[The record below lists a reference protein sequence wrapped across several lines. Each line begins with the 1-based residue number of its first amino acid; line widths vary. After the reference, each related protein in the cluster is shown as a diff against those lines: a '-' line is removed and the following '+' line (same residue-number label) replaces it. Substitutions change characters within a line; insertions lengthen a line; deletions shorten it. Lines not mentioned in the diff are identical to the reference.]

1 LKSTDIQ
8 YTLLFACLS
17 TVSQNQPANERPQKF
32 ATEPHEVAN
41 IRPERNGTPRVMFLR
56 PARL

>member
-32 ATEPHEVAN
+32 ATEPSEPPLIYA
-41 IRPERNGTPRVMFLR
+41 T
-56 PARL
+56 RL